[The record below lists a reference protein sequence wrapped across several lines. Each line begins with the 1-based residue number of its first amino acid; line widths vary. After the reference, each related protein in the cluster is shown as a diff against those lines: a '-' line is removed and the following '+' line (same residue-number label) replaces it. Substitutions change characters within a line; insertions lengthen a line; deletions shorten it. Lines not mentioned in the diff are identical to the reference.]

1 MNLKHL
7 PVLGLLAFAAACGG
21 GDQQQTATTDQP
33 ASGTPSVDITPSQP
47 AAGAQG
53 AAVTPDEGRQVVE
66 VRMVTT
72 QNGASG
78 VFEPAQVTVRR
89 GDVIRWI
96 QADAGAA
103 HNVSFRMAQGNP
115 AGFQAPPDSPYYTQE
130 GQTFELKVDWQDGTY
145 NYVCVPHMTTGMVG
159 SVTVTE

>member
-1 MNLKHL
+1 MNLMKL

-21 GDQQQTATTDQP
+21 DQPQTDTTDAPATT
-33 ASGTPSVDITPSQP
+33 GTPTVDVTPSQP
-47 AAGAQG
+47 AGGAQG
-53 AAVTPDEGRQVVE
+53 TVTPDEGREVIE

-72 QNGASG
+72 QGGASG

-96 QADAGAA
+96 QADNGAA

-130 GQTFELKVDWQDGTY
+130 GQTFEVKVEWDAGTY
-145 NYVCVPHMTTGMVG
+145 NYVCVPHIATGMVG
-159 SVTVTE
+159 SVTVSE

>member
-1 MNLKHL
+1 MNLKKL

-21 GDQQQTATTDQP
+21 GDQQAATTDAP
-33 ASGTPSVDITPSQP
+33 PVAGSPTVDIAPSQP
-47 AAGAQG
+47 AAGTEG
-53 AAVTPDEGRQVVE
+53 AALTPDEGRQVIE
-66 VRMVTT
+66 IRMVTT
-72 QNGASG
+72 QGGASG

-115 AGFQAPPDSPYYTQE
+115 GGFQAPADSPYYTQE
-130 GQTFELKVDWQDGTY
+130 GQSYDVKVDWAAGTY
-145 NYVCVPHMTTGMVG
+145 NYVCVPHLATGMGG

>member
-1 MNLKHL
+1 MNLKKL
-7 PVLGLLAFAAACGG
+7 PLFGLLAFAVACG
-21 GDQQQTATTDQP
+21 GDQQQATTDAP
-33 ASGTPSVDITPSQP
+33 ATTGGPTVDITPTQP
-47 AAGAQG
+47 ATGGQATL
-53 AAVTPDEGRQVVE
+53 TPDAGREVIE
-66 VRMVTT
+66 VRMITT
-72 QNGASG
+72 QGGATG

-89 GDVIRWI
+89 GDVIRWV

-115 AGFQAPPDSPYYTQE
+115 GGFQAPPDSPYYTQE
-130 GQTFELKVDWQDGTY
+130 GQSFDVKVDWAAGTY